1 MLIGVMERK
10 RERLMADTEYERYLR
25 TDELLRLQK
34 PPEERAHPDELQFQ
48 VVHQVSELWM
58 KLIAHELDQASG
70 LLARDQPEAAA
81 FPLERAN
88 TVLGLLQEQL
98 TLLRTMSPWSY
109 HAIRRTLGHGSGMDS
124 PGYRKLLS
132 GAPGL
137 WRAFEA
143 LLRRQ
148 GVDLETV
155 YVEMDR
161 HSALF
166 RIAEGLISYDEGLR
180 RFQYEHLRVTQRT
193 IGLGVLGT
201 GGTAVQEL
209 ERGLGRSFM
218 PALWEVRDR
227 LTARATQSE
236 AMGGTPYS

>member
-1 MLIGVMERK
+1 MNEK
-10 RERLMADTEYERYLR
+10 REPLMADTEYERYLR

-34 PPEERAHPDELQFQ
+34 PAEERAHPDELQFQ

-58 KLIAHELDQASG
+58 KLIAHEIDQVAA
-70 LLARDQPEAAA
+70 LLAGDQPVAAA

-88 TVLGLLQEQL
+88 AVLDLLQQQL
-98 TLLRTMSPWSY
+98 SLLRTMSPWSY
-109 HAIRRTLGHGSGMDS
+109 HSIRRTLGHGSGMDS
-124 PGYRKLLS
+124 PGYRRLLS

-148 GVDLETV
+148 AVDLEAV

-161 HSALF
+161 YPALF
-166 RIAEGLISYDEGLR
+166 RLAEGLISYDEGLR

-218 PALWEVRDR
+218 QALWEVRDR
-227 LTARATQSE
+227 LTARAVQGEELGE
-236 AMGGTPYS
+236 APRS

>member
-1 MLIGVMERK
+1 
-10 RERLMADTEYERYLR
+10 MADTEYERYLR
-25 TDELLRLQK
+25 TDELPRLQK
-34 PPEERAHPDELQFQ
+34 RPEERAHPDELQFQ

-58 KLIAHELDQASG
+58 KLIAHEIEQVAA
-70 LLARDQPEAAA
+70 LLARDQPVAAA

-88 TVLGLLQEQL
+88 AVLDLLQRQL
-98 TLLRTMSPWSY
+98 SLPRTMSPWSY
-109 HAIRRTLGHGSGMDS
+109 HSIRRTLGHGSGMDS
-124 PGYRKLLS
+124 PGYRGLLS

-148 GVDLETV
+148 NVGLETV
-155 YVEMDR
+155 HVEMDR
-161 HSALF
+161 YAELF
-166 RIAEGLISYDEGLR
+166 RLAKGLISYDEGLR

-193 IGLGVLGT
+193 IGIGVLGT

-227 LTARATQSE
+227 LTARAAQSE
-236 AMGGTPYS
+236 ELGGAPRS